1 MYRKLGDILYIV
13 QQLRELCT
21 AFVVHFF
28 YFVHFSFSDEMY
40 KNFAWFL
47 YNVQEYQQ
55 KPCVFCTMYSFFRT
69 FLRMYRICFIRNV
82 QKLCTDISV
91 QCTRNEQ
98 KTMFFLYNVQEF
110 VWIPVH
116 FTCTFRN
123 PGNSCT
129 FLSDLNWAETDNIL
143 ILFQDSS
150 LPSDYTCNLRRELLR
165 GSNPSMWSRHESL
178 RVTRPRAGF
187 LVAEDTNL
195 TVFLVAV
202 FLVDR
207 FV

>member
-1 MYRKLGDILYIV
+1 MYRKSGDILYIV

-110 VWIPVH
+110 GWIPVH
-116 FTCTFRN
+116 FLVHFAILEILVHFYPISIGVKQTTFWY
-123 PGNSCT
+123 
-129 FLSDLNWAETDNIL
+129 F
-143 ILFQDSS
+143 
-150 LPSDYTCNLRRELLR
+150 
-165 GSNPSMWSRHESL
+165 SR
-178 RVTRPRAGF
+178 TRPSPAIT
-187 LVAEDTNL
+187 LVICDENYWGVQIRQCEAAMNHWGWRGRGPA
-195 TVFLVAV
+195 F
-202 FLVDR
+202 
-207 FV
+207 

>member
-98 KTMFFLYNVQEF
+98 KLCFFCTMYKNSSEYLY
-110 VWIPVH
+110 ISLVH
-116 FTCTFRN
+116 FVILEILVHFYPISIGLKQTTFWY
-123 PGNSCT
+123 
-129 FLSDLNWAETDNIL
+129 F
-143 ILFQDSS
+143 
-150 LPSDYTCNLRRELLR
+150 
-165 GSNPSMWSRHESL
+165 SR
-178 RVTRPRAGF
+178 TRPSPAIT
-187 LVAEDTNL
+187 LVICDENYWGVQIRQCEAAMNHWGWRGRGP
-195 TVFLVAV
+195 VF
-202 FLVDR
+202 
-207 FV
+207 